1 MIHLEPIDDLINE
14 SIRLSNNPI
23 GNIGRLE
30 EIREIISKQK
40 QFINK
45 YNYKE
50 LEKKMKDYNT
60 PSEEYYEYLKLYEI
74 YKKYE
79 EKDDIISLIEDKKYT
94 KLSSIYNRKIKKYK
108 IAGIVVGG
116 SLIIAL
122 FTVKVLN
129 RTNNKNYT
137 VGEKAA
143 ESTVSH
149 NYENDSVETKTEK
162 IVNEAIENNNSSEK
176 VENKVEDRTERI
188 TEAISNV
195 EEQKISEA
203 EQRTVVD
210 LFKDMN
216 DDTLN
221 GDGSKES
228 KSRAKGFVVNTIDF
242 IFFNSSINGITF
254 NDLKDEF
261 KQEIYDYL
269 KNMDRVVMS
278 FDPDYKESLGEKYNA
293 IKDFAKEKLDTAKS
307 IVINHL
313 GEERYNAIISKKN
326 EIMDNIKEGFKK
338 YGGKALKYIKEK
350 YLEWKEE

>member
-14 SIRLSNNPI
+14 SIRLSNKPVENKDK
-23 GNIGRLE
+23 LE
-30 EIREIISKQK
+30 EIREIIIRQK
-40 QFINK
+40 QLINK

-60 PSEEYYEYLKLYEI
+60 PSDEYYEYLELYEI

-79 EKDDIISLIEDKKYT
+79 EKNDIIYLIENKKYT

-108 IAGIVVGG
+108 IAGIVAGG
-116 SLIIAL
+116 SLIITLCTA
-122 FTVKVLN
+122 KILN
-129 RTNNKNYT
+129 GINNKNYT

-149 NYENDSVETKTEK
+149 NYEDHSVETKTEK
-162 IVNEAIENNNSSEK
+162 IVNETINNNSAEK
-176 VENKVEDRTERI
+176 VENKVEDKTERI
-188 TEAISNV
+188 TEVKNNDD
-195 EEQKISEA
+195 EQRISEA
-203 EQRTVVD
+203 EQRTIVD

-221 GDGSKES
+221 GDGSKEA

-278 FDPDYKESLGEKYNA
+278 FDPDYKETLGEKYNA
-293 IKDFAKEKLDTAKS
+293 IKDYAKEKLDAAKN